1 MTSAAEGNSPPM
13 TTAAAEPEP
22 ATAPPFILYLEGPEY
37 AEEMG
42 QLAVW
47 VTDLLLPVYGREVTS
62 QQPWCPRWWEHPEAV
77 ARLHGLWLAWQEHTD
92 PAAGASGPA
101 VWHRDHLGA
110 VLSELRSP
118 SGPFAG
124 CKQGSHRPKTPPA
137 VESYEDAVAAS
148 RRPDPD
154 PYETSL
160 W

>member
-1 MTSAAEGNSPPM
+1 MTTDAAEQQ
-13 TTAAAEPEP
+13 APE
-22 ATAPPFILYLEGPEY
+22 APPFILFLDGPEY
-37 AEEMG
+37 AGEMSR
-42 QLAVW
+42 LALW
-47 VTDLLLPVYGREVTS
+47 VSDLLLPVYGREVTS

-92 PAAGASGPA
+92 AAAGASGPA

-124 CKQGSHRPKTPPA
+124 CKGGSHRPKTPPA
-137 VESYEDAVAAS
+137 VEPYEDAVAAS
-148 RRPDPD
+148 SHRSDPD